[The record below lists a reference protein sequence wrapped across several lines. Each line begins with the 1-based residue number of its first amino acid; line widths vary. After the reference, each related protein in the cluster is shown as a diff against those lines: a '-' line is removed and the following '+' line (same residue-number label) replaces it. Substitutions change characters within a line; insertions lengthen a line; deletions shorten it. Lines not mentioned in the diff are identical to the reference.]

1 LFDGDYLKK
10 MLKFYRQLNDQE
22 ALLGVYI
29 SSPTVNPETMVVF
42 SYFRDLFV
50 NGTIKSPLNSPIMLI
65 FDPTLNGN
73 KLSLK
78 ILNVHSFYLE
88 ECPLFS
94 EVPFKFN
101 LNQIDKSGLD
111 VLFYG

>member
-1 LFDGDYLKK
+1 MHILFEAYFFQIELFLLFETDCPKLKNSK
-10 MLKFYRQLNDQE
+10 NR
-22 ALLGVYI
+22 LGY
-29 SSPTVNPETMVVF
+29 T
-42 SYFRDLFV
+42 
-50 NGTIKSPLNSPIMLI
+50 LI